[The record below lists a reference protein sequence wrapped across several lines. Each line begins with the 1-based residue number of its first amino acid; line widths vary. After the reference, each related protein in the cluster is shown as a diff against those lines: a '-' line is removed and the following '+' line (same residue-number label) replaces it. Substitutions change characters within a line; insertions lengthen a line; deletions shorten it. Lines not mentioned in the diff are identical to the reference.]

1 MDDEID
7 LRDIIDTI
15 WRNRILIAATFVIS
29 VFLAALVAFSLPSVY
44 NVSSIIAVGNFE
56 DSVYSS
62 QASAIS
68 IMLSDEFLGEVFGQ
82 VRPDAKGSE
91 FSTFRD
97 RVRVEPVKNSDRL
110 IEISVDTPDGSE
122 GKRAVEEIIKLYA
135 NLSEESY
142 KKQRSILSS
151 QLAVS
156 QEHLNAIDMQINL
169 TQGALADIETS
180 SDSSAVQSEIRFSR
194 TLDRLSGMVTQR
206 SAMID
211 RCLDL
216 QKKLDLLSHLDI
228 VQPAREPLS
237 PIGPRSVLIV
247 SIAGVFG
254 LMLGIFAAFFRE
266 WQNNQA
272 K

>member
-1 MDDEID
+1 MDDEIE
-7 LRDIIDTI
+7 LRDIIDMM
-15 WRNRILIAATFVIS
+15 WRRRILIAVIFVIS
-29 VFLAALVAFSLPSVY
+29 VFMAALVAFSLPSVY

-56 DSVYSS
+56 DSIYSS

-82 VRPDAKGSE
+82 IRPDAKGSD

-110 IEISVDTPDGSE
+110 IEISVDTPDGAE
-122 GKRAVEEIIKLYA
+122 GKKAVENIIQLYA

-142 KKQRSILSS
+142 NKQKSILSN
-151 QLAVS
+151 QLSVA

-169 TQGALADIETS
+169 TQGVLGDIEES
-180 SDSSAVQSEIRFSR
+180 SESSAVQSEIRFSR
-194 TLDRLSGMVTQR
+194 TLDRLSGMVSQR

-216 QKKLDLLSHLDI
+216 QKKLDLLSHLDV

-247 SIAGVFG
+247 SIAGVLG
-254 LMLGIFAAFFRE
+254 LMLGIFAAFFTE
-266 WQNNQA
+266 WQKNKA